1 MRAETLAEA
10 EVVGF
15 LNQHFTLA
23 WENLYPELF
32 GRADP
37 NAAPPRYSP
46 EQMKDM
52 PEGAG
57 GGNIRCYVCTPDGKI
72 VHQTLGFW
80 RPERFLGEL
89 KFALSLPTNDP
100 AKLKAEQTKH
110 AAKLESE
117 WAAARERAGA

>member
-37 NAAPPRYSP
+37 NAAPPRYVLYV
-46 EQMKDM
+46 EC
-52 PEGAG
+52 AG
-57 GGNIRCYVCTPDGKI
+57 TPDSIALDAALAATNPLYGTYR
-72 VHQTLGFW
+72 HGGRRLGPLLVRRLPPGTFDALARW
-80 RPERFLGEL
+80 RL
-89 KFALSLPTNDP
+89 
-100 AKLKAEQTKH
+100 
-110 AAKLESE
+110 
-117 WAAARERAGA
+117 ERAP